1 MVEHPAGQKSYG
13 AQRKERKYRIDRDEI
28 KEAAGQTLRDVSAED
43 SLSRAEELL
52 ARLEKTRAELER
64 LSQANDAE
72 KALDVLTELSEL
84 SKAIED
90 ELQKVKRNAETDAEP

>member
-1 MVEHPAGQKSYG
+1 MSMNP
-13 AQRKERKYRIDRDEI
+13 
-28 KEAAGQTLRDVSAED
+28 ED
-43 SLSRAEELL
+43 SLARAEELL

-90 ELQKVKRNAETDAEP
+90 ELQNVKRNAETDAEP

>member
-1 MVEHPAGQKSYG
+1 
-13 AQRKERKYRIDRDEI
+13 
-28 KEAAGQTLRDVSAED
+28 VSTED

-64 LSQANDAE
+64 LSQANDAD

-84 SKAIED
+84 SKAIG
-90 ELQKVKRNAETDAEP
+90 K